1 MGKVGGGGGGVEG
14 DSPGTNF
21 KNKVYKKIKSSFEDK
36 T

>member
-1 MGKVGGGGGGVEG
+1 MGWGRWGGGGVG